1 MRNKKETVYR
11 LFFLYSYHI
20 PSICCINRLT
30 AEIPTQ
36 QQKPIRIGLPP
47 DLMSLTM
54 LVLRPIA
61 AIAITIK
68 NLLTVLNG
76 EKKASGNAK
85 RRRHGGDERCGNEKQ
100 NKKREN
106 LFHIDGCTTCLLLL
120 TCTNERENKR
130 NRYNCQR
137 PCEFLRPLPY
147 RACCCCESC
156 PMTRRR

>member
-76 EKKASGNAK
+76 EKKASETPNDVATVVMSDAAMKNRIKNGKIFFILMDAPPACFSLRVRTNA
-85 RRRHGGDERCGNEKQ
+85 RTSVIGIIASVRVS
-100 NKKREN
+100 
-106 LFHIDGCTTCLLLL
+106 FTTVAVSSVLLL
-120 TCTNERENKR
+120 
-130 NRYNCQR
+130 
-137 PCEFLRPLPY
+137 
-147 RACCCCESC
+147 
-156 PMTRRR
+156 

>member
-1 MRNKKETVYR
+1 M
-11 LFFLYSYHI
+11 LL
-20 PSICCINRLT
+20 NRLT

-47 DLMSLTM
+47 DLMSLTI

-76 EKKASGNAK
+76 EKKASETPNDVATVVMSDAAMKNRIKNGKIFFILMDAPPA
-85 RRRHGGDERCGNEKQ
+85 
-100 NKKREN
+100 
-106 LFHIDGCTTCLLLL
+106 LLLL

-137 PCEFLRPLPY
+137 PCEFYDRCRIERVAVVNPVHALTRP
-147 RACCCCESC
+147 AG
-156 PMTRRR
+156 